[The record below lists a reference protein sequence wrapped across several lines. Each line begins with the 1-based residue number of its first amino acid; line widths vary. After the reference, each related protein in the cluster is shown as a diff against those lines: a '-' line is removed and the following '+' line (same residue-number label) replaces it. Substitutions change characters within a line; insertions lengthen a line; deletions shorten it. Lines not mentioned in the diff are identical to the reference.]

1 VKTDKIWVLKNIHT
15 CIIWQFVVFYQ
26 YSCEGTL
33 MIVAT
38 VTETCKS

>member
-1 VKTDKIWVLKNIHT
+1 MKTYKIWVVKNIYT
-15 CIIWQFVVFYQ
+15 YIIWQFVVFYQ

-38 VTETCKS
+38 MTETCK